1 MVLAWQAVAG
11 LGPAVV
17 KFPRLDFPRSTRS
30 NHTQAIFPLPSHPDQ
45 EARLSQTCAALPKQT
60 YMYTII
66 SQHDWSVEEAGGSFP
81 QKIPASCKRFWL
93 TWSLTYY
100 FLRACL
106 SCNCFGNYTALFYC
120 LQVRSFIPKIITH
133 RCHYYNPSHSLT
145 YHLCYDIISLSR
157 NFDHNI
163 IISIFVTGCTGGLC
177 HPTSGWRRRVPME
190 NRGEQINT
198 TTAIY
203 DTSIIITTTVA
214 TT

>member
-1 MVLAWQAVAG
+1 MCLCISVCPCVSVSILKSQDMLGHLRLSPWSCRPSPAPEEWVVLAWQAVAG

-60 YMYTII
+60 CIYTII

-106 SCNCFGNYTALFYC
+106 SCTVLEIIQLFFIAC
-120 LQVRSFIPKIITH
+120 KSEVSFQK
-133 RCHYYNPSHSLT
+133 
-145 YHLCYDIISLSR
+145 
-157 NFDHNI
+157 
-163 IISIFVTGCTGGLC
+163 
-177 HPTSGWRRRVPME
+177 
-190 NRGEQINT
+190 
-198 TTAIY
+198 
-203 DTSIIITTTVA
+203 
-214 TT
+214 